1 MACHTFMVVLP
12 SQGPRAPPVAPLMF
26 LLGIK
31 YEGQIWLR
39 GKQAGCSIIV
49 IFYCLKNSK
58 LYWSGCV
65 INKIYLEQTVCM
77 VGYFPKFNNISM
89 IWLFHQDFLR
99 FSIPT
104 LVSLPCI
111 NSSAPIIFCYEWA
124 SPRRN
129 WTKGPRLFCVPW
141 SSFYFYRSGFTYAS
155 KLPATVIKWVPN
167 KVCFIIRLG

>member
-1 MACHTFMVVLP
+1 MYFFFSH
-12 SQGPRAPPVAPLMF
+12 
-26 LLGIK
+26 
-31 YEGQIWLR
+31 E
-39 GKQAGCSIIV
+39 
-49 IFYCLKNSK
+49 

-89 IWLFHQDFLR
+89 IWLFHQEFLR

-129 WTKGPRLFCVPW
+129 WTNDRPQAFLRPVIFFLFLPV
-141 SSFYFYRSGFTYAS
+141 RSYIDLNAT
-155 KLPATVIKWVPN
+155 KLLATLSN
-167 KVCFIIRLG
+167 KVYFITYRHTKVPEGSTNQAYLSYF